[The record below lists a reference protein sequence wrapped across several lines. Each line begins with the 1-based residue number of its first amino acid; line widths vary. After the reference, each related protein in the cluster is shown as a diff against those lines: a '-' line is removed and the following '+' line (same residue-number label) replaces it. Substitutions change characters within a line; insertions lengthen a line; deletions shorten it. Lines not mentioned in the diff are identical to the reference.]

1 MNKKELDIRK
11 DALKDTKAAYRLL
24 QAFKRLSE
32 IGDRTE
38 QEEKKLNGIRRNVWS
53 LKSSIAKKSGGDPH
67 PFIEEKS
74 VEKIEKDLY

>member
-1 MNKKELDIRK
+1 MVVKKEELDIRK

-32 IGDRTE
+32 IGDRTD

-53 LKSSIAKKSGGDPH
+53 LKKSIAKKNGDDLH
-67 PFIEEKS
+67 PFVSNPEEIEE
-74 VEKIEKDLY
+74 DLY